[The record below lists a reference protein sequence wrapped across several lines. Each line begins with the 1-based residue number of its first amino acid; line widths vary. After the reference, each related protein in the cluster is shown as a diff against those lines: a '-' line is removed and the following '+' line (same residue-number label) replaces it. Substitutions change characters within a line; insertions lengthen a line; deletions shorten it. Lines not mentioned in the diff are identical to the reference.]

1 MNNAGIP
8 FVELGGVKP
17 NPRSGLVY
25 EGIYLY
31 RREGFDF
38 ILAVGGRSSIDSAKA
53 IALGVPYAGDFWDFY
68 ETDRIVTEALPVG
81 TVLTIAAAGSEG
93 SSGSVI
99 TNEESLLKWSAGG
112 DATVRNSLY

>member
-25 EGIYLY
+25 EGIDLY
-31 RREGFDF
+31 RREGVDF

-53 IALGVPYAGDFWDFY
+53 IALGG
-68 ETDRIVTEALPVG
+68 ALCWRFLG
-81 TVLTIAAAGSEG
+81 FL
-93 SSGSVI
+93 
-99 TNEESLLKWSAGG
+99 
-112 DATVRNSLY
+112 

>member
-25 EGIYLY
+25 EGIDLY
-31 RREGFDF
+31 RREGVDF
-38 ILAVGGRSSIDSAKA
+38 ILAVGGGSSIDSAKA

-68 ETDRIVTEALPVG
+68 ETGRIVTEALPVG

-93 SSGSVI
+93 SSGTAI

>member
-25 EGIYLY
+25 EGIDLY
-31 RREGFDF
+31 RREGVDF

-53 IALGVPYAGDFWDFY
+53 IALGVPYAGDF
-68 ETDRIVTEALPVG
+68 VTEALPVG